1 MVMTV
6 ALIIFCP
13 VIVAVVGTTDGGG
26 AACTL
31 YASHHHTNVVVLP
44 GKRAFI
50 PGFTADFIYRRFPWA
65 VMLFCFLKSFIYF
78 AW

>member
-31 YASHHHTNVVVLP
+31 YASHHLTNVVVLP
-44 GKRAFI
+44 GKRASI
-50 PGFTADFIYRRFPWA
+50 PGVHCRLYLSPLPLGCNVVLFP
-65 VMLFCFLKSFIYF
+65 
-78 AW
+78 